1 MRDNSPT
8 DYGSVSIPEDKSPK
22 NYHWTE
28 RRAEILQRI
37 EEKGH
42 PSAVSQTA
50 LTERYG
56 VSHGQ
61 ISQDMDALAD
71 HVRDR
76 LHDRGRRALVV
87 DSVVQHCVQE
97 LMEEGKYRKAAM
109 TVLEWSEFSS
119 AFCDLD
125 DLADRVEQLEGTAE
139 PSAEV

>member
-1 MRDNSPT
+1 MSDPSPT
-8 DYGSVSIPEDKSPK
+8 DYEAVSIPEDTPPE

-28 RRAEILQRI
+28 RRAEILQLI

-50 LTERYG
+50 LTDRYD
-56 VSHGQ
+56 VSHSQ
-61 ISQDMDALAD
+61 ISQDMDALAE

-76 LHDRGRRALVV
+76 LHDRGRRAIVV
-87 DSVVQHCVQE
+87 DSVVQKCVRE
-97 LMEEGKYRKAAM
+97 LMEEGQYRKAAM

-125 DLADRVEQLEGTAE
+125 DLADRVEQLEGSAG
-139 PSAEV
+139 PPAEV